1 MSRKDQMHEQGETTE
16 RLAETVLKGRDRRFE
31 CDQAF
36 LSMDRANTEA

>member
-1 MSRKDQMHEQGETTE
+1 MHEQGETTE